1 MSAARRVVVTGL
13 GLITP
18 LGVGTKHVWTKLISG
33 ESGLISTS
41 LLNDSRFD
49 DIPSKVV
56 GAIPEGPISEGKWT
70 AEDHLDK
77 SEVRRTSKFSQY
89 ALAATNEA
97 LLDSQWSPTNLQD
110 QLNTG
115 VCVGS
120 GIGGFNE
127 TYDNAIALNSAGYRK
142 IQPLFIPKLLPNM
155 PAGLISIKYGFKGP
169 NHTVSTACATGNH
182 AIGDAYRFIKDG
194 YAEVI
199 VAGATES
206 SVHPLA
212 LAGFARAKSL
222 ATKFNDDPKRASRPF
237 DKARDGFV
245 LSEGS
250 AIVVLESLEHALKRN
265 APNIYAEVVGYGLSG
280 DGYHIT
286 SPSPDGLGA
295 RRAMEFALR
304 DIERKQVGYVNA
316 HATSTNLGDSIE
328 SLAIEETFKENP
340 SVLVG
345 STKGA
350 TGHLLG
356 AAGAMESI
364 FTILA
369 LNHGIVPPNLNLD
382 EALEFEGDGKNQLN
396 YVGKEAVKTDLKYAL
411 TNSFGFGG
419 VNTSLCFKKY
429 EP

>member
-1 MSAARRVVVTGL
+1 MTGL

-18 LGVGTKHVWTKLISG
+18 LGVGTKHAWSKLLSG
-33 ESGLISTS
+33 ASGLVSTS
-41 LLNDSRFD
+41 TLNDPRYD

-56 GAIPEGPISEGKWT
+56 GSIPEGPLSEGKWT
-70 AEDHLDK
+70 AGEHLDK
-77 SEVRRTSKFSQY
+77 AEVRRTSKFSQY
-89 ALAATNEA
+89 ALAATHEA
-97 LLDSQWSPTNLQD
+97 LTDSQWFPSSIEEQLQ
-110 QLNTG
+110 TG

-127 TYDNAIALNSAGYRK
+127 TYENSVALNASGYRK

-169 NHTVSTACATGNH
+169 NHSVSTACATGNH

-194 YAEVI
+194 YADVI
-199 VAGATES
+199 VAGATEA

-222 ATKFNDDPKRASRPF
+222 STKYNDEPTKASRPF
-237 DKARDGFV
+237 DESREGFV
-245 LSEGS
+245 LSEG
-250 AIVVLESLEHALKRN
+250 AGIVILESLEHALRRK
-265 APNIYAEVVGYGLSG
+265 APKIYAEVVGYGLSG

-295 RRAMEFALR
+295 KRSMDLALR
-304 DIERKQVGYVNA
+304 GIKKEEVGYVNA
-316 HATSTNLGDSIE
+316 HATSTNLGDKIE
-328 SLAIEETFKENP
+328 SLAIKETFKENP
-340 SVLVG
+340 SLFVG

-369 LNHGIVPPNLNLD
+369 LSQGKIPPNLNL
-382 EALEFEGDGKNQLN
+382 EQPLELEGCEGTAGLN
-396 YVGKEAVKTDLKYAL
+396 YVGKETTNANLKYAL

-429 EP
+429 EA